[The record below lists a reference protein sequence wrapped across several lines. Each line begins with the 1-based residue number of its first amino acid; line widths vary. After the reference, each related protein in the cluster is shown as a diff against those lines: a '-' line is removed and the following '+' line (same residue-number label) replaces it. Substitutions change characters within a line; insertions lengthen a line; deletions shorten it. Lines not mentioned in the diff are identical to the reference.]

1 MATWRLLATTT
12 VLAAALSACGG
23 DSDNNDNPAPVDPPV
38 VTPESI
44 SLQLLGRYKSGQF
57 DASAAEIT
65 AYHAGT
71 KRAFVVN
78 AQKGAVDVLDLS
90 DPANPVHA
98 DTLTTE
104 SIGEGTVVNS
114 VAVHGDL
121 VALAVEAP
129 TKTDQGHLA
138 LYDADT
144 LELISTTM
152 VGAQPDMVTFTPNG
166 QYVLL
171 ANEGEPSDDYSVD
184 PEGSISVVDIID
196 PASPQENTADFT
208 GFDDRKDELLAAGV
222 RIYGP
227 GASVAMDLE
236 PEYIAVSA
244 DGGKAWVTLQEN
256 NALAIVDI
264 AKAEVTNIV
273 ALGAKDHGED
283 GNGLDVSDDDGA
295 INIVTWPGVKGLYL
309 PDAIAAYPS
318 GGATYLVTAN
328 EGDARAWGEDN
339 AAYFGTEDA
348 VPCDGDVTQGFVE
361 EWRVKHLVH
370 ANGFDRRCGDD
381 LPAHLRALAAGA
393 LLNPETFSYCGA
405 TAGDPGTCR
414 DDEKL
419 GRLNITWTEG
429 YRTDEAGNPVMFNE
443 QGLEDANGDR
453 LMYDNLYA
461 FGGRS
466 FSIWDEQG
474 ALVWDSGDAI
484 EQFLAG
490 DECML
495 GSNRDIPCKD
505 FFNSNHDEGSAL
517 ESRSD
522 NKGPEPEGL
531 TIGQIGDKHFLFLG
545 LERMGG
551 ILVYDITDPAAPIF
565 QDYLNTREDWTT
577 EDPST
582 VEAGDLGPEGLVFI
596 PADQSPNEEALLIV
610 GNEVSGTTAIYRVE
624 SKLAD

>member
-23 DSDNNDNPAPVDPPV
+23 DSDNNDNPAPPV
-38 VTPESI
+38 ITPESI
-44 SLQLLGRYKSGQF
+44 SLQLLGRYSSGEF
-57 DASAAEIT
+57 GVSAAEIP

-78 AQKGAVDVLDLS
+78 ARKGAVDVLDLS

-104 SIGEGTVVNS
+104 TIGEGTVVNS

-138 LYDADT
+138 LYEADT
-144 LELISTTM
+144 LELISTTT

-166 QYVLL
+166 RYVLL

-184 PEGSISVVDIID
+184 PEGSISVVDITE
-196 PASPQENTADFT
+196 PASPQPAIADFT
-208 GFDDRKDELLAAGV
+208 AFNDRKDELLANGV
-222 RIYGP
+222 RIFGP
-227 GASVAMDLE
+227 DASVAMDLE

-244 DGGKAWVTLQEN
+244 DSSKAWVTLQEN

-264 AKAEVTNIV
+264 ASATVNDVV
-273 ALGAKDHGED
+273 ALGAKDHGEA

-295 INIVTWPGVKGLYL
+295 ITITTWPGVKGLYL

-318 GGATYLVTAN
+318 GDATYLVTAN

-348 VPCDGDVTQGFVE
+348 VPCDGDASQGFVE

-381 LPAHLRALAAGA
+381 LPAHLRALAVGA
-393 LLNPETFSYCGA
+393 LLNPETFAYCGA
-405 TAGDPGTCR
+405 TAGDPGDCR
-414 DDEKL
+414 EDEQL
-419 GRLNITWTEG
+419 GRLTVTWTLG
-429 YRTDEAGNPVMFNE
+429 YRTDENGEPVMFND

-453 LMYDNLYA
+453 LMYDDLYA
-461 FGGRS
+461 FGTRS
-466 FSIWDEQG
+466 FSIWNEDG

-484 EQFLAG
+484 ETFLAS
-490 DECML
+490 DECKL
-495 GSNRDIPCKD
+495 GAERALDCKT
-505 FFNSNHDEGSAL
+505 FFNSNHEEGSTFDD
-517 ESRSD
+517 RSD

-531 TIGQIGDKHFLFLG
+531 TIGQIGDKYFLFLG

-551 ILVYDITDPAAPIF
+551 IMVYDITDPAAPLF
-565 QDYLNTREDWTT
+565 QDYLNTREEWVA
-577 EDPST
+577 EDVSSGD
-582 VEAGDLGPEGLVFI
+582 VGDLGPEGLVFI
-596 PADQSPNEEALLIV
+596 PADQSPNGEALLIV
-610 GNEVSGTTAIYRVE
+610 GNEVSGTTAIYRVLSE
-624 SKLAD
+624 LAD